1 MNRSHWFTV
10 KLPCTSSCTYCEVIK
25 CSYKVIQRT
34 EVNGKLS
41 YDPVPKPGNS
51 RAELGVTPR
60 KLWEQC
66 QVKPKLIN
74 TINTM

>member
-1 MNRSHWFTV
+1 MNRSHRFTV
-10 KLPCTSSCTYCEVIK
+10 KLPCTSPCTYCEVIK
-25 CSYKVIQRT
+25 CSHKVIRRT

-41 YDPVPKPGNS
+41 YDPAPKPGNS

-66 QVKPKLIN
+66 QVKPKLRH
-74 TINTM
+74 